1 MLNLEPLAAE
11 AAANMVGAD
20 ATTAENM
27 ITKSLM
33 VLTEQGLFA
42 FGLFLVTRKRDRNK
56 DVIAAEDIH
65 RAIAELL
72 YISELTNEKDPR
84 MSAEFYRKLTSEIA
98 KNGEDESEEI
108 ALQRLLL
115 TKQIVEIALI
125 YGRYH
130 AKAMVEAAK
139 TG

>member
-11 AAANMVGAD
+11 SAASMVSGD
-20 ATTAENM
+20 PKDAENI

-42 FGLFLVTRKRDRNK
+42 FGLFLLTRKRSQ
-56 DVIAAEDIH
+56 DVNVAEDIH
-65 RAIAELL
+65 RAIIKLL
-72 YISELTNEKDPR
+72 FRT
-84 MSAEFYRKLTSEIA
+84 KLTTDDNSPLIPEYYSQLT
-98 KNGEDESEEI
+98 KTRDDETEEI

-115 TKQIVEIALI
+115 TKQLVEMALI

-130 AKAMVEAAK
+130 AKAQ
-139 TG
+139 G

>member
-11 AAANMVGAD
+11 AAATMVGAD
-20 ATTAENM
+20 PKEAENL

-42 FGLFLVTRKRDRNK
+42 FGLFLVTRKREQ
-56 DVIAAEDIH
+56 DVRAANDIH
-65 RAIAELL
+65 RAIASLL
-72 YISELTNEKDPR
+72 YVAELTNEKKPDMLP
-84 MSAEFYRKLTSEIA
+84 EYYRQLTETRDT
-98 KNGEDESEEI
+98 ETEVT

-115 TKQIVEIALI
+115 SKQLVEIALT

-130 AKAMVEAAK
+130 AKAH
-139 TG
+139 